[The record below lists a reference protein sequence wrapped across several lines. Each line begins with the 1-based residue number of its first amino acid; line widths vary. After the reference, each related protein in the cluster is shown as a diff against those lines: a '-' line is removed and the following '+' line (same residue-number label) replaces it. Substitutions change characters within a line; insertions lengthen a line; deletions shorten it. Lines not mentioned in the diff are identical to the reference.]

1 MTMERQTVSSSNLAA
16 VGYDPMT
23 QTLEVEFHGG
33 RIYQYYGVPER
44 MFEEIKQ
51 APSAGRFFYA
61 YIRNGYPYSRV
72 S

>member
-1 MTMERQTVSSSNLAA
+1 MTMERQIVSSSNLAA
-16 VGYDPMT
+16 VGYDPVT

-51 APSAGRFFYA
+51 APSAGRFFNT